1 MAVVMMMIVMMIF
14 EGFSNASIDVIGFL
28 YVMRI

>member
-1 MAVVMMMIVMMIF
+1 MMMMIAMMIF

-28 YVMRI
+28 CDADLE